1 MPLDVLLAIMRD
13 GKADQRVR
21 LEAAKAAAPFMHAK
35 AGEEG
40 KKGAR
45 QAAAAKVAAGKFAPA
60 AAPRL
65 VVNNAK

>member
-1 MPLDVLLAIMRD
+1 MPLEVLLSIMRD
-13 GKADQRVR
+13 PKADQRVR

-35 AGEEG
+35 LGEPG
-40 KKGAR
+40 KKDGR

-65 VVNNAK
+65 VVNNK